1 MTRIHIRPARREDT
15 PLILRFVRELAEY
28 EKALAEVTATE
39 HNLESALFGPDPRVH
54 ALICEQGE
62 EAVGFALYFFNFS
75 TWLGKHGLFVEDLYV
90 SPEYRGHGIGRTLLR
105 HLAQLA
111 LDSDCG
117 RFEWN
122 VLDWNET
129 ASRFYQSCG
138 ALAQVEWVGYRLS
151 GAALQRFAREPG

>member
-1 MTRIHIRPARREDT
+1 MSRIHIRPATRQDT
-15 PLILRFVRELAEY
+15 ALIMRFVRELAEY
-28 EKALAEVTATE
+28 EQALAEVTATE
-39 HNLESALFGPDPRVH
+39 QMLETALFGPDPRAH

-62 EAVGFALYFFNFS
+62 EAAGFALYFFNFS

-111 LDSDCG
+111 LERDCG

-122 VLDWNET
+122 VLDWNQP
-129 ASRFYQSCG
+129 AIRFYRSCG
-138 ALAQVEWVGYRLS
+138 ATAQDEWVGYRLA
-151 GAALQRFAREPG
+151 GDALRHFANQHD

>member
-1 MTRIHIRPARREDT
+1 MARINIRPAYPEDT
-15 PLILRFVRELAEY
+15 ALILRFVRELAEY
-28 EKALAEVTATE
+28 EKALAEVVATE
-39 HNLESALFGPDPRVH
+39 EMIEAALFGTDPRAH

-75 TWLGKHGLFVEDLYV
+75 TWLGKYGLFVEDLYV

-111 LDSDCG
+111 VERDCG

-122 VLDWNET
+122 VLDWNEP
-129 ASRFYQSCG
+129 AIRFYESCG
-138 ALAQVEWVGYRLS
+138 AVAQDEWVGYRLS
-151 GAALQRFAREPG
+151 GEALRSFADAPD